1 MTTRGLIFV
10 SQMTAGTNPKSLGAW
25 FSSWERNAVSGRGY
39 LVDGRELR
47 AHRAGGVQPAAV
59 AEAARRPLAAAVQR
73 SARRLLP
80 LQRPGGR
87 LVPPELGATLAVA
100 VRRAGLALQ
109 PVVAARP
116 GGQALGD
123 VLGVGGR
130 SALTGAPAGE
140 RDGASAAGGAVA
152 AAGLCSDDLRNRP
165 AAGAGPLQL
174 PGLSDQAALAAD
186 DPQLV
191 LVGRGQVDGAGGDG
205 RAQVAGAGDV
215 QVGQNLGTGQRE
227 GMEGLDQSLSPQAET
242 SSWACLTSGRR
253 GLGPR

>member
-25 FSSWERNAVSGRGY
+25 FSSWERNVVSGRGY

-87 LVPPELGATLAVA
+87 LVPPELGATLTVA
-100 VRRAGLALQ
+100 VRRAGLAVQ

-140 RDGASAAGGAVA
+140 RDGVSAAGGAVA
-152 AAGLCSDDLRNRP
+152 ARRQRVFTPTTSGTDPRLEPVRCSSPDSRIRL
-165 AAGAGPLQL
+165 PLQ
-174 PGLSDQAALAAD
+174 QMT
-186 DPQLV
+186 
-191 LVGRGQVDGAGGDG
+191 R
-205 RAQVAGAGDV
+205 
-215 QVGQNLGTGQRE
+215 
-227 GMEGLDQSLSPQAET
+227 SLF
-242 SSWACLTSGRR
+242 W
-253 GLGPR
+253 

>member
-1 MTTRGLIFV
+1 
-10 SQMTAGTNPKSLGAW
+10 MTAATNPESLGAW
-25 FSSWERNAVSGRGY
+25 FSSWERNVLSGRGY
-39 LVDGRELR
+39 LVDGCELR

-100 VRRAGLALQ
+100 VRRAGLAVQ

-116 GGQALGD
+116 RGQALGD

-140 RDGASAAGGAVA
+140 RDGASAAGGAAVA
-152 AAGLCSDDLRNRP
+152 QRRRRQAFAPTTSGTDPRLEPVRCSSPDSRIRL
-165 AAGAGPLQL
+165 PLQ
-174 PGLSDQAALAAD
+174 QMT
-186 DPQLV
+186 
-191 LVGRGQVDGAGGDG
+191 R
-205 RAQVAGAGDV
+205 
-215 QVGQNLGTGQRE
+215 
-227 GMEGLDQSLSPQAET
+227 SLF
-242 SSWACLTSGRR
+242 W
-253 GLGPR
+253 